1 MGNLIIIK
9 HLRGA
14 PGIRFFGMGPFLIPS
29 NSLKKLQSLFNKETF
44 WARNR
49 SIKNLKIMLAN
60 SSEVISIWKDTKLI
74 GFGRATSDKVYRA
87 VLWDIVVSKKYQREG
102 VGKLLVNALL
112 ETKSVKNVEKIY
124 LMSTNRAV
132 FYEKQNFIKVKS
144 QKLLIHTNDKHEP
157 N

>member
-14 PGIRFFGMGPFLIPS
+14 PGIRFFGMGPYLIPS

-124 LMSTNRAV
+124 LMSTKRAV
-132 FYEKQNFIKVKS
+132 FYEKQNFLKVKS

>member
-14 PGIRFFGMGPFLIPS
+14 PGIRFFGMGPYLIPS

-44 WARNR
+44 WAKNR

-87 VLWDIVVSKKYQREG
+87 ILWDIVVSKKYQREG
-102 VGKLLVNALL
+102 VGKVLVNALL

>member
-14 PGIRFFGMGPFLIPS
+14 PGIRFFGMGPYLIPS